1 MKTTITYLMFFIFSV
16 KYVFTEPIHY
26 KTSFGEFIGNINATL
41 SGTEY
46 VTFTFKYGQV
56 LERFDV
62 STFSYP
68 WNSDVGMTTPLD
80 CTQSAPI
87 CYQVQFNGV
96 SYPEM
101 SEDCLYITVVARR
114 NNLKEVS
121 KAEDRTESCSDL
133 NKACVIFWI
142 HGGGYV
148 FGSSD
153 LNAAGPQYFM
163 DFSDCI
169 LVYVQYRL
177 LHFGFA
183 AAGCVVKGNMG
194 LKDQNLALQWTN
206 NFINLFGGNTGC
218 IILLGQSAGAWSIN
232 QHMCSP
238 MSKDLF
244 HKSVMLSGSVRSALV
259 QNMTHAT
266 CELASKLNCSMAST
280 EEMVQCLKTVDATR
294 ITNLIR
300 DILPYFKTPG
310 VPLFT
315 TETVEIDCGDG
326 ALRFVV
332 DNPICVGINT
342 LISITTKEFVGAYKS
357 VLTNPSYVL
366 QLTTNFNET
375 ASKLLYFNYCNKT
388 VTDRVGRIGLSY
400 ATNTNID
407 NFSEMASDLEMTCPE
422 ISWIQERN
430 NLDARTYFMQYDVK
444 NFNCTNS
451 VTDFPAHGDDVYL
464 IFCNFINSNCVNK
477 PGSTYY
483 NIAGEYFDIL
493 NHFIKN
499 DDMESKFSFWHPTT
513 STMEPLIFG
522 SEFGLNTNVKM
533 GSSEIVQRCSKV
545 TKEFDATFLA
555 SGKKPSETCG
565 NICPHST

>member
-342 LISITTKEFVGAYKS
+342 LISITTKEFVGAYK
-357 VLTNPSYVL
+357 
-366 QLTTNFNET
+366 
-375 ASKLLYFNYCNKT
+375 
-388 VTDRVGRIGLSY
+388 
-400 ATNTNID
+400 
-407 NFSEMASDLEMTCPE
+407 
-422 ISWIQERN
+422 
-430 NLDARTYFMQYDVK
+430 
-444 NFNCTNS
+444 
-451 VTDFPAHGDDVYL
+451 FPAHGDDVYL